1 MINVRPIKPNE
12 INKVA
17 DLLSTEYY
25 HDDFFIWSV
34 ENDGDRHKVVSDY
47 YKIYLNA
54 VGCVAHVAEC
64 NDDVVGAS
72 VWLPHDVD
80 ASIYDDIDEVTGKY
94 APQFRAVADKS
105 HESEPTGTPFYQL
118 VGFGVVKKMQGAG
131 IGGALLKYHL
141 DILDEKGIPTYLE
154 ASTPYTGRG
163 VYGKF
168 GYELFGELLVFAERA
183 VLYPLWRPVPEEV
196 L

>member
-1 MINVRPIKPNE
+1 MINIRSIKQEE
-12 INKVA
+12 INIVA

-34 ENDGDRHKVVSDY
+34 ESDEDRHKVVSDY
-47 YKIYLNA
+47 YKVYLNA
-54 VGCVAHVAEC
+54 AGCVAHVAEC
-64 NDDVVGAS
+64 DGDIVGAS

-80 ASIYDDIDEVTGKY
+80 VSIYDDIDEVTGVY
-94 APQFRAVADKS
+94 AAQFRAVADKS
-105 HESEPTGTPFYQL
+105 HESEPKGMPFYQL

-141 DILDEKGIPTYLE
+141 DILDEKGVPTYLE
-154 ASTPYTGRG
+154 ASTPYSGGG

-168 GYELFGELLVFAERA
+168 EYQLVGELLVFAERA
-183 VLYPLWRPVPEEV
+183 VLYPLWRPVPERG
-196 L
+196 